1 MKKIWRFALALML
14 AATMAVGLTA
24 CGENGGDT
32 TNPATTEPVTTEP
45 VESEVAEIV
54 GDYSI
59 DLSALGMPLTVYLR
73 IEEDGAFMFSNSTDF
88 AVDKNSGTVRAS
100 SDGYIMVY
108 STIAVFLVIYIVG
121 AIAYGSKGFTTLRTF
136 LLLFS
141 DNAYIGI
148 SAVGMTMVLITGGI
162 DLSVAA
168 VASLTGMFI
177 AYGNSI
183 LGIDPFVCIA
193 FSIAVGV
200 GLGLLMGATI
210 HYLNVPPFI
219 TTLTGNFLARGV
231 CSLISR
237 ESIPISN
244 EAIDA
249 LAGWKITF
257 YHLVDGQWE
266 KIKPVATIN
275 FSVLLFLAMIVIGAI
290 IMQKTRFGR
299 NVYAIGGN
307 EQSAKL
313 MGLPVAR
320 TKVLV
325 YGFNGLCSVL
335 AGVAYVLYVKS
346 GWNLALQGG
355 ELDVISATVIG
366 GTLLT
371 GGVGYM
377 FGTLFGVLLKGTI
390 PALITFN
397 GTLSSWWGKIATGA
411 LLLLFILLQ
420 RAVVSGSERK
430 KKV

>member
-1 MKKIWRFALALML
+1 ML
-14 AATMAVGLTA
+14 NTQPKRRSLISRIL
-24 CGENGGDT
+24 
-32 TNPATTEPVTTEP
+32 NP
-45 VESEVAEIV
+45 
-54 GDYSI
+54 
-59 DLSALGMPLTVYLR
+59 
-73 IEEDGAFMFSNSTDF
+73 
-88 AVDKNSGTVRAS
+88 K
-100 SDGYIMVY
+100 YIMVY
-108 STIAVFLVIYIVG
+108 STIAVFLVIYIAG
-121 AIAYGSKGFTTLRTF
+121 AIAYGDKGFTTLRTF
-136 LLLFS
+136 LLLFT

-177 AYGNSI
+177 AYGNTI
-183 LGIDPFVCIA
+183 LGINPFICIGFA
-193 FSIAVGV
+193 LIVGV

-219 TTLTGNFLARGV
+219 TTLTGMFLARGV

-249 LAGWKITF
+249 LASWKLTF

-275 FSVLLFLAMIVIGAI
+275 FSVILFLVMIVIGAI
-290 IMQKTRFGR
+290 ILQKTRFGR

-377 FGTLFGVLLKGTI
+377 FGTLCGVLLKGTI